1 VHIMTRSAN
10 RQKIIRVAPVETGER
25 RKNCIM
31 ITRNIKLVVA
41 GFLSLGIGSAAQS
54 VAAQDGASLL
64 QTLERGLW
72 QLRAVGS
79 GSSAAAASEMCISD
93 PRMLAQIQHGAA
105 SCTHQT
111 VESTANTVTIS
122 YSCKGAGQGL
132 TTIRKE
138 SGRLVQIQSQGIRN
152 NSPFSFSVEGR
163 RSGAC

>member
-1 VHIMTRSAN
+1 MMNKT
-10 RQKIIRVAPVETGER
+10 
-25 RKNCIM
+25 
-31 ITRNIKLVVA
+31 IKLVLTGMLA
-41 GFLSLGIGSAAQS
+41 LAAGSAGHGF
-54 VAAQDGASLL
+54 AAQDDASLL

-79 GSSAAAASEMCISD
+79 GSSGAAASQLCVGD
-93 PRMLAQIQHGAA
+93 PKMLAQIQHG
-105 SCTHQT
+105 
-111 VESTANTVTIS
+111 VANCSHLIVDSNANSITIS

-138 SGRLVQIQSQGIRN
+138 SGRLVQIKSQGIRN